1 MYFSYY
7 PGLNIGWGTHLD
19 PEFKSALPFIII
31 DAIIIIFS
39 NYIDFIIMMIINV
52 ITYTVILIIMI
63 KKQQFIFIL
72 CILSS
77 WILHPARSI
86 THFLL
91 DHQTKEGSAL
101 DINNATLNADEE
113 RLGFTPRAFQADHY
127 CLWVTS
133 VRTTAG
139 AIPIPQ
145 PATQQTLQLW
155 SALSTTIM
163 ANKLNNL
170 KGMVMPQKTSLTGN
184 DLREWWC

>member
-1 MYFSYY
+1 
-7 PGLNIGWGTHLD
+7 
-19 PEFKSALPFIII
+19 
-31 DAIIIIFS
+31 
-39 NYIDFIIMMIINV
+39 MMIINF
-52 ITYTVILIIMI
+52 ITYTVILINMI
-63 KKQQFIFIL
+63 KKQL
-72 CILSS
+72 YSCIMSS
-77 WILHPARSI
+77 WIVYPSTSI

-101 DINNATLNADEE
+101 DINNATLNADEK
-113 RLGFTPRAFQADHY
+113 RLGFTPRALGADHY

-145 PATQQTLQLW
+145 PATEQTLPLW

-163 ANKLNNL
+163 ANELNNL

-184 DLREWWC
+184 DLREGWC